1 MLTADQLK
9 NTDAYQKYVSPKKE
23 VVLIHSIY
31 GNTEAFWAYL
41 VIVKNLGKIPTYDL
55 IRFFPFDYLNKNLV
69 NINIRTSI
77 DKTDLTSEQVF
88 TSLIEDYT
96 KELD

>member
-41 VIVKNLGKIPTYDL
+41 VIVKNKKNNTYDL

-88 TSLIEDYT
+88 TSLIEVYT
-96 KELD
+96 KKLD

>member
-9 NTDAYQKYVSPKKE
+9 NTDAYKKYVSPKRE

-31 GNTEAFWAYL
+31 KSTEAFWAYL
-41 VIVKNLGKIPTYDL
+41 VIVKNKERNTYDL
-55 IRFFPFDYLNKNLV
+55 IRFFPHNYLHKNLV
-69 NINIRTSI
+69 NININVSI
-77 DKTDLTSEQVF
+77 DKTDITSEQVF

-96 KELD
+96 SELD